1 MSNAKWCDQGNHP
14 YSELDTEARSVTITM
29 NRPDEYG
36 RMRPASITKDICGRC
51 GNSIPVLTSSESVG
65 GAELEASQAEAAMWK
80 AKYEATA
87 LNARRE
93 TLSERRSRDQVNDAK
108 LHDHERYHQDQG
120 NAVQG

>member
-51 GNSIPVLTSSESVG
+51 GNSIPVLGPAESTDR
-65 GAELEASQAEAAMWK
+65 AELESVQAEADMWR
-80 AKYEATA
+80 AKYEATVTEPQ
-87 LNARRE
+87 R
-93 TLSERRSRDQVNDAK
+93 
-108 LHDHERYHQDQG
+108 
-120 NAVQG
+120 